1 MDTSTAQE
9 IFQILSRTYG
19 DILEEQPSTGRGSP
33 FQVLILTILS
43 AQTTDLA
50 VDKVRGPLFSKY
62 PVPDALAAANPEDVE
77 EIIRSLGF
85 FRVKA
90 RHVVETA
97 RGLVERFSGR
107 VPSTMEELLTLP
119 GVGRKTANIV
129 LYHAFGKNEGIAVD
143 THVKRL
149 AVRIGFS
156 DRSDQD
162 TIESDLMKYF
172 PRRQWGMLTDL
183 FIAHG
188 RTLCTAKNPACLI
201 CPVRHLC
208 RYYQNLPK

>member
-1 MDTSTAQE
+1 MTPFRAEE
-9 IFQILSRTYG
+9 IFGILVRTYG
-19 DILEEQPSTGRGSP
+19 DLLEDRRAGGWGPP

-50 VDKVRGPLFSKY
+50 VDRVRKTLFERY
-62 PVPDALAAANPEDVE
+62 PAAEDLAAADPKEVE
-77 EIIRSLGF
+77 EIIHPLGF

-90 RHVVETA
+90 QYLIGTA
-97 RGLVERFSGR
+97 RTLRDRYAGE
-107 VPSTMEELLTLP
+107 VPDTMEELLTLP

-129 LYHAFGKNEGIAVD
+129 LYHAFGKNEGVAVD

-156 DRSDQD
+156 NSRNQD
-162 TIESDLMKYF
+162 IVERDLQRCF
-172 PRRQWGMLTDL
+172 PLEQWGMLTDL

-188 RTLCTAKNPACLI
+188 RTLCTAKDPS
-201 CPVRHLC
+201 CPVCPIRHLC
-208 RYYQNLPK
+208 RYYRNLS